1 MKPTATG
8 DSPDKAG
15 SRRRRESAPSPSKK
29 TQATS
34 SELAGPTP
42 ANEESGETRQPGKT
56 DSSSRD
62 WASLIKSMRLK
73 GVSRQVAVNCQML
86 GREGNVV
93 SLQLDPASKALITD
107 TLKANLQKS
116 MSEYFKTDI
125 SLRIVLAEPA
135 VETPAKQVARQEQ
148 ERLQQARES
157 LEQDPNIQALKS
169 TFGAAILE
177 DTIRPLDD

>member
-1 MKPTATG
+1 
-8 DSPDKAG
+8 
-15 SRRRRESAPSPSKK
+15 
-29 TQATS
+29 
-34 SELAGPTP
+34 
-42 ANEESGETRQPGKT
+42 
-56 DSSSRD
+56 
-62 WASLIKSMRLK
+62 
-73 GVSRQVAVNCQML
+73 ML